1 MDYTL
6 HKGSMDEIFYTGN
19 IKDSVAE
26 NYRQK
31 FQDSLQKDE
40 MIAYYRIYITNP
52 TDMEGSFSCIWF
64 CDVGLKK
71 GYYPVLHTGVNNS
84 SGLAMC
90 IANQMENTDES
101 VSLDEIQTEFLP
113 DDEMFSEVKLLISQS
128 KDNECEI
135 CGAIDNAEVGL
146 ATGANG
152 VEKTV
157 CKHCD
162 IDGSDYNGWGDVKDN
177 KCNENNRCEECT
189 YCQRTRPCECGE
201 CDVIGGTC
209 EKQLKLYENK

>member
-6 HKGSMDEIFYTGN
+6 HKGSMDEIFYTSN

-90 IANQMENTDES
+90 IANQTENTDES
-101 VSLDEIQTEFLP
+101 VSLDDIQTEFLP
-113 DDEMFSEVKLLISQS
+113 DDEMFSEVKFLISQS
-128 KDNECEI
+128 KD
-135 CGAIDNAEVGL
+135 
-146 ATGANG
+146 
-152 VEKTV
+152 
-157 CKHCD
+157 
-162 IDGSDYNGWGDVKDN
+162 S

-201 CDVIGGTC
+201 CDVVGGTC
-209 EKQLKLYENK
+209 EKQSKLYEDKQNGNK